1 MENNKV
7 INLDSIDA
15 YNKIYGLTTRHPLV
29 TVIDLK
35 KATRSINNVRI
46 NYGVYALFLKN
57 GISCTLKYGRK
68 HYDYQEGSIVSFSPG
83 RVIDV
88 SMDKVETAP
97 DVVGL
102 MFHLWHTSGR

>member
-46 NYGVYALFLKN
+46 NYGVYALF
-57 GISCTLKYGRK
+57 
-68 HYDYQEGSIVSFSPG
+68 
-83 RVIDV
+83 
-88 SMDKVETAP
+88 
-97 DVVGL
+97 
-102 MFHLWHTSGR
+102 